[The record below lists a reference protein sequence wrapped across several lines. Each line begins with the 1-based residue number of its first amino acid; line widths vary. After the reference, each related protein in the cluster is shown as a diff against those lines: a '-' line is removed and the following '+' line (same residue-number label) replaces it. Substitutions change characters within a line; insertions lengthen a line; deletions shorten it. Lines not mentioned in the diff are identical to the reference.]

1 MYELTW
7 RERGRL
13 WLRLGLRLGLP
24 ALALIL
30 WFTLGRRA
38 VSLLTPFVL
47 ALVLVWI
54 LNPAVKA
61 MQTRLGGSRSL
72 WSILILVLCF
82 ALLGGGLFLLGYYGT
97 RELRQLLEN
106 WQDIWNSF
114 LLLVDQAA
122 GLADRVFPLLPAEV
136 DQWMDRLLASGVA
149 SLQST
154 VPTLLSSMATGAGNA
169 AMRLPSFAVAFF
181 VFLLASYLIMADYPR
196 LRHLAVEQMSA
207 DTLGLLRF
215 VKHTAEQAIGG
226 YLRAQFI
233 LSGTIFFLLWVGFT
247 IIGQDYALLL
257 ALLLAIL
264 DFIPILGA
272 GTGLLPWAVVCL
284 LTGDFRRVV
293 ELLILWGI
301 VTLFRRFREPGIVGN
316 QTGLS
321 PILSLASI
329 YVGMRLA
336 GVWGMILGPVLC
348 LVILNIC
355 RCGIFDSLLADLH
368 LAVGD
373 LRAIFRD
380 RP

>member
-1 MYELTW
+1 MEELTW

-13 WLRLGLRLGLP
+13 WLRLGLRLLLT
-24 ALALIL
+24 ALTLIL
-30 WFTLGRRA
+30 WFTLGRRV

-72 WSILILVLCF
+72 WSIVILVLCF

-106 WQDIWNSF
+106 WHDIWNSF
-114 LLLVDQAA
+114 LLLVNQATE
-122 GLADRVFPLLPAEV
+122 LADRVFPLLPAEV
-136 DQWMDRLLASGVA
+136 DQWMDHLLVSGVTF
-149 SLQST
+149 LQNN
-154 VPTLLSSMATGAGNA
+154 VPVLLSSMASGAGNA

-215 VKHTAEQAIGG
+215 IKHTAEQAIGG

-233 LSGTIFFLLWVGFT
+233 LSGTIFFILWVGFT
-247 IIGQDYALLL
+247 IIGQDY

-272 GTGLLPWAVVCL
+272 GTGLLPWAAVCL
-284 LTGDFRRVV
+284 LMGDFRRVV

-355 RCGIFDSLLADLH
+355 RCGIFDSLLADLN

-373 LRAIFRD
+373 LRAIFRN